1 MVEANAYHPK
11 ITSQGGRLGDRPSR
25 ERARPSLRTTLEN
38 FESPKRRTVRI
49 MMIPPKNNP

>member
-1 MVEANAYHPK
+1 MVEANAYHQR
-11 ITSQGGRLGDRPSR
+11 ITDQTGGLGDPPSR
-25 ERARPSLRTTLEN
+25 EPARPSSRTTLEN